1 MDASDNLLGEHLRQ
15 RVRKKL
21 SKYRAKCALPYPTM
35 PKIQVLRATASK
47 VRCFHVTRKEMYRT
61 LLARCEYRVCS
72 HWLYISDYSG
82 GCNCKVRD
90 FHVTPFLSLP
100 ELLPFRVTTQVDFH

>member
-15 RVRKKL
+15 RVRKHL

-35 PKIQVLRATASK
+35 PKIQVLRATANK

-72 HWLYISDYSG
+72 H
-82 GCNCKVRD
+82 
-90 FHVTPFLSLP
+90 
-100 ELLPFRVTTQVDFH
+100 